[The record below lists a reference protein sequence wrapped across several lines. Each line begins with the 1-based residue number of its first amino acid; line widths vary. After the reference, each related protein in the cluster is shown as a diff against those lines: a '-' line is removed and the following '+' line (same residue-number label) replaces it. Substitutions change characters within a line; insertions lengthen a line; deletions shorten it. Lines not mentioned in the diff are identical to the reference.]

1 MKIIL
6 PLERKLVI
14 EAKEKGADIALF
26 PEMRNDRYYLP
37 QDENEIKTLSVEKNS
52 RFIEEFRR
60 VNESNRTGLEPVSA
74 LNFYY
79 ALFLL
84 CRNFIFLTFFFQ

>member
-1 MKIIL
+1 MINRELPIIIRIAFVQL
-6 PLERKLVI
+6 IPGKSIEDNLAIRKKACI

-60 VNESNRTGLEPVSA
+60 VNELNRKPA
-74 LNFYY
+74 
-79 ALFLL
+79 
-84 CRNFIFLTFFFQ
+84 